1 MDTSTSQGDTI
12 SIGISDTTDFCVV
25 CGDKAI
31 GKHYGAVAC
40 NGCKGFFRRSV
51 WQNLQYTCRFSKQ
64 CNIDKDHRNA
74 CRYCRFQK
82 CLADGMKPEA
92 IQNERDRIGSTKRSR
107 KEVFQFICSQHQLVE
122 TVIVIQASIS
132 SYLSTILDI
141 TAGDEMIIITLV
153 NYHSDIIITDDAPS
167 SARTERR
174 YSEDEATTAA
184 SRRNQNINN
193 ILGGEG
199 QENNSRQRSISLM
212 IGWANLL
219 HPIPELP
226 FTDKV
231 LLLKHCSPAFSL
243 LHTVQR
249 SLSSTHIVLPND
261 TVLTLA
267 PFHYPDLVAVKAEV
281 SALKSLVLLHPDV
294 TGLTITSREKLREA
308 RDGVLRALFTYLKQ
322 ILSPGDTSVRLSNLL
337 LIIPSL
343 YSVAQ
348 TLTQNTQLGVI
359 FGLTDHTSSS
369 NKHVTVISDCTDEHQ
384 DVKEDLSNLSKES
397 NNVLFTKTPTL
408 LANLVTGQAISA
420 HDNLQTTTTLTNP
433 AALPLLTSS
442 SLPLQMKMFMT

>member
-1 MDTSTSQGDTI
+1 MDISVSHSGTTSTA
-12 SIGISDTTDFCVV
+12 ISDTTDFCVV

-107 KEVFQFICSQHQLVE
+107 KRSLPAHLQP
-122 TVIVIQASIS
+122 T
-132 SYLSTILDI
+132 STS
-141 TAGDEMIIITLV
+141 GDG
-153 NYHSDIIITDDAPS
+153 NSDSDDAPS
-167 SARTERR
+167 SARIERR

-184 SRRNQNINN
+184 SRRLVEMIVDIESRLQGNQNINN
-193 ILGGEG
+193 ILGGER

-226 FTDKV
+226 FADKV

-249 SLSSTHIVLPND
+249 SLPSTHIVLPND
-261 TVLTLA
+261 TVLTLT
-267 PFHYPDLVAVKAEV
+267 PFHYPDLVAIVSRILDELLTPLRRINVEKAEV
-281 SALKSLVLLHPDV
+281 SALKALVLLHPDV
-294 TGLTITSREKLREA
+294 TGLTIVSREKLREA

-343 YSVAQ
+343 YSIAQ
-348 TLTQNTQLGVI
+348 TLAQNNQLGVI
-359 FGLTDHTSSS
+359 FGLTDQTSPS
-369 NKHVTVISDCTDEHQ
+369 NKHVTVMTDCIDEHQ
-384 DVKEDLSNLSKES
+384 DVKEDLNNMSKDN

-408 LANLVTGQAISA
+408 LTNLIANQAIST
-420 HDNLQTTTTLTNP
+420 HDNLQTTATITNP
-433 AALPLLTSS
+433 VTLPLLTSS
-442 SLPLQMKMFMT
+442 TLPLQMKMFMT

>member
-1 MDTSTSQGDTI
+1 MDTSTSQSDAT
-12 SIGISDTTDFCVV
+12 STAISDATDFCVV

-92 IQNERDRIGSTKRSR
+92 IQNERDRIGSTKRNR
-107 KEVFQFICSQHQLVE
+107 KRSLPAHLQP
-122 TVIVIQASIS
+122 T
-132 SYLSTILDI
+132 STSGDI
-141 TAGDEMIIITLV
+141 
-153 NYHSDIIITDDAPS
+153 NSDSDDALS
-167 SARTERR
+167 SARIERR
-174 YSEDEATTAA
+174 YSKDEATTAA
-184 SRRNQNINN
+184 SRRLVEMIVDIESRLQGNQNINN

-199 QENNSRQRSISLM
+199 HENNSRQRSISLM

-261 TVLTLA
+261 TVLTLT
-267 PFHYPDLVAVKAEV
+267 PFHYPDLVAVISRILDELLTPLRRINVEKAEM
-281 SALKSLVLLHPDV
+281 SALKALVLLHPDV

-322 ILSPGDTSVRLSNLL
+322 ILSPDDTSVRLSNLL

-348 TLTQNTQLGVI
+348 MLAQNTQLGVI
-359 FGLTDHTSSS
+359 FGLTDQMSSS
-369 NKHVTVISDCTDEHQ
+369 NKQVTVMNDCIDEHQ
-384 DVKEDLSNLSKES
+384 DVKKDLSNLSKES
-397 NNVLFTKTPTL
+397 NNIFFAKTPAL
-408 LANLVTGQAISA
+408 LANLVANQAISA
-420 HDNLQTTTTLTNP
+420 HDNLQATATLTNP

>member
-1 MDTSTSQGDTI
+1 MDISVSHSGATSTA
-12 SIGISDTTDFCVV
+12 ISDTTDFCVV

-107 KEVFQFICSQHQLVE
+107 KRSLPAHLQP
-122 TVIVIQASIS
+122 T
-132 SYLSTILDI
+132 STS
-141 TAGDEMIIITLV
+141 GDG
-153 NYHSDIIITDDAPS
+153 NSDSDDAPS
-167 SARTERR
+167 SARLERR

-184 SRRNQNINN
+184 SRRLVEMIVDIESRLQGNQNINN

-199 QENNSRQRSISLM
+199 QENNSRQRTISLM

-226 FTDKV
+226 FADKV

-261 TVLTLA
+261 TVLTLT
-267 PFHYPDLVAVKAEV
+267 PFHYPDLVAIVSRILDELLTPLRRINVEKAEV
-281 SALKSLVLLHPDV
+281 SALKALVLLHPDV
-294 TGLTITSREKLREA
+294 TGLTIVSREKLREA

-343 YSVAQ
+343 YSIAQ
-348 TLTQNTQLGVI
+348 TLAQNNQLGVI
-359 FGLTDHTSSS
+359 FGLTDQTSPS
-369 NKHVTVISDCTDEHQ
+369 NKHVTLMTDCIDEHQ
-384 DVKEDLSNLSKES
+384 DVKEDLSNLSKDN
-397 NNVLFTKTPTL
+397 NNVLFTKTPTML
-408 LANLVTGQAISA
+408 TNLIASQTIPT
-420 HDNLQTTTTLTNP
+420 HDNLQTTATITNP
-433 AALPLLTSS
+433 VALPLLSS
-442 SLPLQMKMFMT
+442 STLPLQMKMFMT

>member
-1 MDTSTSQGDTI
+1 MDTSTSQSDAT
-12 SIGISDTTDFCVV
+12 STAISDATDFCVV

-92 IQNERDRIGSTKRSR
+92 IQNERDRIGSTKRNR
-107 KEVFQFICSQHQLVE
+107 KRSLPAHLQP
-122 TVIVIQASIS
+122 T
-132 SYLSTILDI
+132 STSGDI
-141 TAGDEMIIITLV
+141 
-153 NYHSDIIITDDAPS
+153 NSDSDDALS
-167 SARTERR
+167 SARIERR
-174 YSEDEATTAA
+174 YSKDEATTAA
-184 SRRNQNINN
+184 SRRLVEMIVDIESRLQGNQNINN

-199 QENNSRQRSISLM
+199 HENNSRQRSISLM

-261 TVLTLA
+261 TVLTLT
-267 PFHYPDLVAVKAEV
+267 PFHYPDLVAVISRILDELLTPLRRINVEKAEM
-281 SALKSLVLLHPDV
+281 SALKALVLLHPDV

-322 ILSPGDTSVRLSNLL
+322 ILSPDDTSVRLSNLL

-348 TLTQNTQLGVI
+348 MLAQNTQLGVI
-359 FGLTDHTSSS
+359 FGLTDQMSSS
-369 NKHVTVISDCTDEHQ
+369 NKQVTVMNDCIDEHQ
-384 DVKEDLSNLSKES
+384 DVKKDLSNLSKES
-397 NNVLFTKTPTL
+397 NNIFFAKTPAL
-408 LANLVTGQAISA
+408 LANLVANQAISA
-420 HDNLQTTTTLTNP
+420 HDNLQATATLTNP
-433 AALPLLTSS
+433 AALPVSS
-442 SLPLQMKMFMT
+442 FYLIDFED

>member
-1 MDTSTSQGDTI
+1 MDILTSQGSATSTVANDP
-12 SIGISDTTDFCVV
+12 TDFCVV

-92 IQNERDRIGSTKRSR
+92 IQNERDRIGSTKRNR
-107 KEVFQFICSQHQLVE
+107 KRTLPAHLQP
-122 TVIVIQASIS
+122 T
-132 SYLSTILDI
+132 STS
-141 TAGDEMIIITLV
+141 GDG
-153 NYHSDIIITDDAPS
+153 NSDSDDSPS
-167 SARTERR
+167 SARFERR
-174 YSEDEATTAA
+174 YSEDEATTTA
-184 SRRNQNINN
+184 SRRLVEMILDIESRLQGNQNINN

-231 LLLKHCSPAFSL
+231 LLLKHCSQAFSL

-261 TVLTLA
+261 TLLTLT
-267 PFHYPDLVAVKAEV
+267 PFHYPDLVAIVSRIMDELLTPLRRINVEKAEI
-281 SALKSLVLLHPDV
+281 SALKALVLLHPDV
-294 TGLTITSREKLREA
+294 TGLTISSREKLREA
-308 RDGVLRALFTYLKQ
+308 RDGVLRALFTYIKQ
-322 ILSPGDTSVRLSNLL
+322 ILPSGDTSVRLSNLL

-343 YSVAQ
+343 YSIAQ
-348 TLTQNTQLGVI
+348 TLAQNNQFGFY
-359 FGLTDHTSSS
+359 FGLTDQTSPSS
-369 NKHVTVISDCTDEHQ
+369 NKHVTMMNDCIDESQ
-384 DVKEDLSNLSKES
+384 DVKEDLHHLSKDA

-408 LANLVTGQAISA
+408 LANLVATQAIPS
-420 HDNLQTTTTLTNP
+420 HDNLQTTAETLTNP
-433 AALPLLTSS
+433 ITLPFFS
-442 SLPLQMKMFMT
+442 

>member
-1 MDTSTSQGDTI
+1 MDILTSQSSGATSTAA
-12 SIGISDTTDFCVV
+12 SDPTDFCVV

-92 IQNERDRIGSTKRSR
+92 IQNERDRIGSTKRNR
-107 KEVFQFICSQHQLVE
+107 KRSLPAHLQP
-122 TVIVIQASIS
+122 T
-132 SYLSTILDI
+132 STS
-141 TAGDEMIIITLV
+141 GDG
-153 NYHSDIIITDDAPS
+153 NSDSDDSPS
-167 SARTERR
+167 SARNERR

-184 SRRNQNINN
+184 SRRLVEMIVDIESRLQGNQNINN

-231 LLLKHCSPAFSL
+231 LLLKHCSQAFSL

-261 TVLTLA
+261 TLLTLT
-267 PFHYPDLVAVKAEV
+267 PFHYPDLVAIVSRIMDELLTPLRRINVEKAEV
-281 SALKSLVLLHPDV
+281 SALKALVLLHPDI

-308 RDGVLRALFTYLKQ
+308 RDGVLRALFTYIKQ

-343 YSVAQ
+343 FSVAQ
-348 TLTQNTQLGVI
+348 TIAQNNQLGVI
-359 FGLTDHTSSS
+359 FGLTDQTYPS
-369 NKHVTVISDCTDEHQ
+369 NKHITMINDCIDESQ
-384 DVKEDLSNLSKES
+384 DVKEDLNNLSKDT
-397 NNVLFTKTPTL
+397 NNVLFHAKTPTL
-408 LANLVTGQAISA
+408 LTNLIANQAITT
-420 HDNLQTTTTLTNP
+420 HDHLQTTTTTLRNPVALPISSFYLTNFDD
-433 AALPLLTSS
+433 S
-442 SLPLQMKMFMT
+442 